1 MSVEKKLSPLFSAY
15 KSTCQIF
22 CKSVS
27 ILEFRIESVKCHPH
41 SKKPLLNLTCT
52 LPVSRD
58 RRKPCFELGVFKMGY
73 SAKANFF
80 ELNKVVKS
88 HLWQIISFLKRKNW
102 IVIFWTVETWELYK
116 MCYFENSHFQSAPVF
131 KMGITWTSGLCLS
144 LWILISTEED
154 AKFNWPTM
162 EILHGS

>member
-1 MSVEKKLSPLFSAY
+1 MSDLLQICFNPWISNRISKMSSSFQEATFKSYLHTSCVQGQKKTMFWIGSF
-15 KSTCQIF
+15 Q
-22 CKSVS
+22 
-27 ILEFRIESVKCHPH
+27 
-41 SKKPLLNLTCT
+41 
-52 LPVSRD
+52 
-58 RRKPCFELGVFKMGY
+58 MGY
-73 SAKANFF
+73 SAKANFLK
-80 ELNKVVKS
+80 LNKLVKN
-88 HLWQIISFLKRKNW
+88 HLWQIILFLKRKNW

-116 MCYFENSHFQSAPVF
+116 MCYFENSHFQSTPVF